1 MTALTLSPPPP
12 RAPRRN
18 PGLIVAGAVLAVVAT
33 MAFGLAALAL
43 WGDSKTDSA
52 GYVSTK
58 SDPFTTSTYAL
69 ATDDLEIDGAGW
81 LVDHDVFGDIRLRVD
96 SRNGKPVFVGIAR
109 TDDVDAYLRQSAYA
123 EVTDVDYDPFH
134 PTYRAH
140 AGGRV
145 PAAPAEQDIWVAS
158 THGPGTQTLN
168 WEVEDGKW
176 SVVVMNADGSR
187 GVDAGVSAGAKI
199 DWLDSIGWW
208 LIGGGALLGAGATA
222 LIVAGSR
229 RRL

>member
-1 MTALTLSPPPP
+1 MSTATLSPPPTRP
-12 RAPRRN
+12 PRRSTAQ
-18 PGLIVAGAVLAVVAT
+18 IAVGAVLS
-33 MAFGLAALAL
+33 LAAAVTLTLGGLAL

-58 SDPFTTSTYAL
+58 SDPFTTSSHAI

-81 LVDHDVFGDIRLRVD
+81 LVDHDVLGKVRLRAD
-96 SRNGKPVFVGIAR
+96 SRNGKPVFIGIAR
-109 TDDVDAYLRQSAYA
+109 TRDVDDYLSGTAYA
-123 EVTDVDYDPFH
+123 QLTDVDYSPFD
-134 PTYRAH
+134 PTYRDH
-140 AGGRV
+140 AGAGAPGV
-145 PAAPAEQDIWVAS
+145 PSRQGIWVAS

-168 WEVEDGKW
+168 WDVEDGRW

-187 GVDAGVSAGAKI
+187 GVDAGVSAAAKI
-199 DWLDSIGWW
+199 DWLDTAGW
-208 LIGGGALLGAGATA
+208 ALLGAGVLLGAGAAA